1 MPEFGELS
9 RLISAAVVNQEFR
22 SLLLSNPARA
32 LAAGYY
38 GERFKLASHEEQ
50 LVLSIQAATLAEF
63 AKQLAIS
70 RRRGI

>member
-1 MPEFGELS
+1 MPEHGELS
-9 RLISAAVVNQEFR
+9 RLISAAVVNQEFC

-38 GERFKLASHEEQ
+38 GERFHLASQEEQ

-63 AKQLAIS
+63 AKQLAITGK
-70 RRRGI
+70 RGI